1 MCVINAILHRYKI
14 KYFKGTNF
22 HGINFL
28 VLLREICEQ
37 VLIFMYF
44 TPKVTVTG
52 IFLINATPSVRWHLL
67 EGVHKNFKI
76 KLGVYYRELSKEIGR
91 LLEDLLCHI

>member
-1 MCVINAILHRYKI
+1 M

-22 HGINFL
+22 RGIDVL
-28 VLLREICEQ
+28 ALLREIFLQ

-52 IFLINATPSVRWHLL
+52 IFLINASPSVRWHLL
-67 EGVHKNFKI
+67 EG
-76 KLGVYYRELSKEIGR
+76 GV
-91 LLEDLLCHI
+91 